1 MFLNLRQNIK
11 QKDSKNYTHM
21 TQTWECGPPIICA
34 TINRRDYCE
43 SRISFRR
50 RGGTLYAVS
59 CPPYIQDLRT
69 RVFFFSFKYQKFAPP
84 TLFIQTI
91 HSTSG
96 RLNIRY
102 DFFPIWKRYEKQ
114 EVKIGPLLMFIRIS
128 GFGNRIS
135 EILDTEYTF

>member
-1 MFLNLRQNIK
+1 MFLNLIQSRQNIK

-21 TQTWECGPPIICA
+21 TQTWECSPPIICA

-69 RVFFFSFKYQKFAPP
+69 RVFFLQFQIPKICSSYGF
-84 TLFIQTI
+84 LFRRSIQLVGVSI
-91 HSTSG
+91 F
-96 RLNIRY
+96 
-102 DFFPIWKRYEKQ
+102 DFFPIWKRHEKQ
-114 EVKIGPLLMFIRIS
+114 EVKIGPFGDVYPYFRIRK
-128 GFGNRIS
+128 
-135 EILDTEYTF
+135 